1 MTKKGGSRARLQQDG
16 QDAAGK
22 EAKWAMVAAEGEES
36 RLTAGDPPPQPVEQ
50 EELLSQPLLYRWDT
64 EAKKGEGT
72 CQSSHSQVSVR
83 T

>member
-36 RLTAGDPPPQPVEQ
+36 RLTAGDPPPTGGAGGAAVPAPFVQM
-50 EELLSQPLLYRWDT
+50 
-64 EAKKGEGT
+64 G
-72 CQSSHSQVSVR
+72 H
-83 T
+83 

>member
-1 MTKKGGSRARLQQDG
+1 MGNGGSRG
-16 QDAAGK
+16 GGK
-22 EAKWAMVAAEGEES
+22 QAYCG
-36 RLTAGDPPPQPVEQ
+36 GPPPQPVEQ